1 MPMVS
6 IVRPVSPRTDLQA
19 GWGAQ
24 KKPPVLQGG
33 ASECDYLPDSQV
45 GDTGLEPT
53 ANSSEKTALSEADGA
68 ESGALGARNGPIDPQ
83 LASVIDAWPGLSE
96 PIKAGIL
103 AMIRA
108 ARVGTTEPA

>member
-1 MPMVS
+1 
-6 IVRPVSPRTDLQA
+6 
-19 GWGAQ
+19 
-24 KKPPVLQGG
+24 
-33 ASECDYLPDSQV
+33 V